1 MNDKPNY
8 RLVVVEPINGNG
20 SYWRVYR
27 QYDPAP
33 VAEKEINARDA
44 IRIGL
49 NFTRAGIGLMT
60 NDNRPKAKRR
70 VAEDEARSNAK
81 SRED

>member
-8 RLVVVEPINGNG
+8 RLVVVEPTNGKG

-49 NFTRAGIGLMT
+49 NFTRAGMGLMS
-60 NDNRPKAKRR
+60 NDRLEDKRR
-70 VAEDEARSNAK
+70 VAKNEPRPDAK
-81 SRED
+81 SGKD

>member
-49 NFTRAGIGLMT
+49 NFTRAGMGLMS
-60 NDNRPKAKRR
+60 NDRLEDKRR
-70 VAEDEARSNAK
+70 VAKQEPRPSAK
-81 SRED
+81 SGKD